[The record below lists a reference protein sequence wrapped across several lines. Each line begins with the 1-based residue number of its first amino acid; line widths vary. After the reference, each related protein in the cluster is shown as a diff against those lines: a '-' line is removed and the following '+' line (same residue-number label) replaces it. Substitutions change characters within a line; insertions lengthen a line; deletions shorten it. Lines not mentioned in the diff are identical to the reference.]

1 MLDMF
6 IYFLIG
12 LVIISI
18 PCYAFY
24 KAGISAGIER
34 GVRRQVLRE
43 LMLSGVIEKAE
54 PKQHHSHHYE

>member
-1 MLDMF
+1 MLDLF

-12 LVIISI
+12 VVVISI

-24 KAGISAGIER
+24 KVGISAGIER

-43 LMLSGVIEKAE
+43 LMLSV
-54 PKQHHSHHYE
+54 